1 MFVMEPR
8 KDIGVAAAFCLVA
21 RILWLYDALAVFYDP
36 RTLAQRSSKANSS
49 SATGGTA
56 TR

>member
-36 RTLAQRSSKANSS
+36 RTPAQRSSKANSS